1 MANLPMPAW
10 YATAASGGKWKC
22 PPHLLYAARALD
34 RVRRGECK
42 RLMIFMP
49 PRHGKSELVSK
60 HFPAFL
66 LRENP
71 QRRILLC
78 SYESDF
84 AAFWG
89 DRARDSWVAGGE
101 AFRVS
106 TSLSSSRSNWWV
118 TPEGG
123 YMATAGV
130 GGAITGK
137 GADVA
142 IIDDPVKNAA
152 DAYSATQR
160 ENAWNWYLSTFATR
174 LEPGGAIIIMMTRW
188 HHDDLAGRLL
198 RNQPGEWEVIRFP
211 AIATE
216 ADVLGRKPG
225 EALWPARYDVPAL
238 ERIRESSVRWWS
250 ALYQQTPL
258 EAEGAVASRE
268 WFPVVDRVPTDQGH
282 VDWTRAWDLA
292 ATVSGKADWLVGTKI
307 AKCGGKVYVA
317 NVDRSRTAAA
327 DVIPRI
333 ARVAAQ
339 DGRECNVVVE
349 EEGGGS
355 GKITSAHIAA
365 QLAGFRVK
373 FIRPNK
379 DKVFRALPF
388 LDQAKAGNVFLVRGN
403 WNDAFLDEV
412 DTFPNGE
419 HDDQVDTGGYAF
431 GDLAEARFVGVSLPS
446 GG

>member
-1 MANLPMPAW
+1 MSRRIPMPAW
-10 YATAASGGKWKC
+10 FAGAASGGKWLC
-22 PPHLLYAARALD
+22 PPHLLYASRALD
-34 RVRRGECK
+34 RIRRGECK

-71 QRRILLC
+71 TRRVILC
-78 SYESDF
+78 SYEAEF

-89 DRARDSWVAGGE
+89 ERAKESWFAGGE
-101 AFRVS
+101 AFQAS
-106 TSLSSSRSNWWV
+106 TLLRSSRSNWWV

-137 GADVA
+137 GMDVG

-160 ENAWNWYLSTFATR
+160 ENVWNWYLSTFATR
-174 LEPGGAIIIMMTRW
+174 LEPGGAIILMMTRW

-211 AIATE
+211 AIAIE

-225 EALWPARYDVPAL
+225 DALWPARYNADAL
-238 ERIRESSVRWWS
+238 ATIRESSVRWWN

-268 WFPVVDRVPTDQGH
+268 WFGVVDSIPQGASEW
-282 VDWTRAWDLA
+282 VRAWDLA
-292 ATVSGKADWLVGTKI
+292 ATVSNKADYLVGLKMAKVGGRYYI
-307 AKCGGKVYVA
+307 AD
-317 NVDRSRTAAA
+317 VDRSRTAPA

-333 ARVAAQ
+333 SRVAAQ
-339 DGRECNVVVE
+339 DGKGVTVLAEQ
-349 EEGGGS
+349 EGGGS
-355 GKITSAHIAA
+355 GKIVSSHIAA
-365 QLAGFRVK
+365 ALAGYRVEA
-373 FIRPNK
+373 IRPNG

-388 LDQAKAGNVFLVRGN
+388 LDQAKAGNVFILRGP
-403 WNDAFLDEV
+403 WNDAFLAEL
-412 DTFPNGE
+412 DTFPAGE
-419 HDDQVDTGGYAF
+419 HDDQVDPAAYAF
-431 GDLAEARFVGVSLPS
+431 AKLAEARFVGVSIPD
-446 GG
+446 